1 MKPRGHKRGC
11 RCIICARPTKKAR
24 KKRAN
29 HGYENQAAT
38 LHERALQEGAVTFK
52 VKSGPKKKAGARA
65 RRKNSTVPIPG
76 TVRARSMELRRV
88 NPETVDEAAASLLNA
103 LEERVRTAP
112 VVVRGNARKPAKRR
126 KKAAK
131 RRNAGGSWFILDLF
145 DSKGGKI
152 GSRYKQKAKA
162 DVTEEGKGLVNR
174 KVGHKIVRRVVMS
187 GPYASKPGA
196 TTVRR

>member
-1 MKPRGHKRGC
+1 
-11 RCIICARPTKKAR
+11 
-24 KKRAN
+24 
-29 HGYENQAAT
+29 
-38 LHERALQEGAVTFK
+38 
-52 VKSGPKKKAGARA
+52 
-65 RRKNSTVPIPG
+65 
-76 TVRARSMELRRV
+76 V

-112 VVVRGNARKPAKRR
+112 VVVRGNARKPTKRR
-126 KKAAK
+126 KKATK
-131 RRNAGGSWFILDLF
+131 RNAGSWFILDLF

-152 GSRYKQKAKA
+152 GSRYKQKPKA

>member
-1 MKPRGHKRGC
+1 MKPKGHKRGC

-38 LHERALQEGAVTFK
+38 LHERALKGGAVKFK
-52 VKSGPKKKAGARA
+52 VKSGPKKKAVKK
-65 RRKNSTVPIPG
+65 RKNSSVPIPG

-126 KKAAK
+126 KKATK

-152 GSRYKQKAKA
+152 GSRYKQKPKA